1 MRAFKFLVLFEGKLK
16 MSFEAMCFQRLN
28 TFMLNLYC
36 IRFDLVKNLSLS
48 EKHIQ
53 MKCPVSVSIK
63 FRKVEY
69 EQIIVHLN
77 KT

>member
-1 MRAFKFLVLFEGKLK
+1 M
-16 MSFEAMCFQRLN
+16 
-28 TFMLNLYC
+28 
-36 IRFDLVKNLSLS
+36 RFDLVKNLSLR

-53 MKCPVSVSIK
+53 MKFTVSIK

-69 EQIIVHLN
+69 EQIIVHLD

>member
-1 MRAFKFLVLFEGKLK
+1 MRAFKFLVLFKGKLR
-16 MSFEAMCFQRLN
+16 MSIEAMCFQRLN

-53 MKCPVSVSIK
+53 MKCPVSIK

-69 EQIIVHLN
+69 EQIIVHLD